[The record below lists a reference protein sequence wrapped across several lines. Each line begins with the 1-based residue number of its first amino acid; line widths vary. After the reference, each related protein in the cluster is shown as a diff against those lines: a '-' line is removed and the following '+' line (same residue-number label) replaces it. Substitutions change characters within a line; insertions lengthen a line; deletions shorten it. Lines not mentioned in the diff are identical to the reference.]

1 MRMNK
6 ETKEKSCVPQHHR
19 FRGNLNSCRC
29 PHRAPACQHVR
40 AKKRD
45 VVSTGT
51 ASRGMAL
58 RYPNGLISLAKNV
71 IPIHDSK
78 AGPCN
83 GSALQNGLFPLALGA
98 LWGPRRSTESA
109 GSGERSSPEG
119 PRKKTST
126 PKIGPACPVGDSPDN
141 SASCAP
147 ALSALTSW

>member
-71 IPIHDSK
+71 FPIHDSK

-83 GSALQNGLFPLALGA
+83 GSAFAKRLVSARSGGALG
-98 LWGPRRSTESA
+98 
-109 GSGERSSPEG
+109 
-119 PRKKTST
+119 ST
-126 PKIGPACPVGDSPDN
+126 PEHRICGIGGTLFSRGPSEEDVHSKNRARLPCWR
-141 SASCAP
+141 
-147 ALSALTSW
+147 LTR